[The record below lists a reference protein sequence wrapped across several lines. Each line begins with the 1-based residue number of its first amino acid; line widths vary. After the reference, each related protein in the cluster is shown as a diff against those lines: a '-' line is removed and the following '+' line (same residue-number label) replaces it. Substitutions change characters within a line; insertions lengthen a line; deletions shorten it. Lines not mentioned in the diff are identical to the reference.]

1 MLTENSELVYK
12 LRHVQYKNANQETFC
27 DTFEEF
33 IYEVDC
39 LDLSETTKQ
48 HLYELFIKDME
59 LYFEFVNKER
69 LDDE

>member
-1 MLTENSELVYK
+1 MLTENSELVYN
-12 LRHVQYKNANQETFC
+12 LRHVQCKTDNQETFC